1 MRNAMQ
7 PDQQKARRVQ
17 RAGSMRLDEIPPF
30 VDDGNFF
37 RVVVESPRGSAVK
50 LKYDHELGAITLSRP
65 LPTGVVYPHD
75 WGFVPGTKASD
86 GDPVDALILSDAATA
101 PGVVVTCRALGV
113 LEVDQKRRGG
123 DGRERNDRIIAVPQ
137 SAHRFDAVPDVFA
150 LSERLR
156 AEIEAFFTQVTR
168 FEGKDI
174 RILGWKGPADVAAL
188 LDLR

>member
-1 MRNAMQ
+1 
-7 PDQQKARRVQ
+7 
-17 RAGSMRLDEIPPF
+17 MRLDQIPPL
-30 VDDGNFF
+30 VDGGTAF

-50 LKYDHELGAITLSRP
+50 LKYDRELGAMTLSRP

-75 WGFVPGTKASD
+75 WGFVPGTEASD
-86 GDPVDALILSDAATA
+86 GDPVDAMILSDGGTA

-113 LEVDQKRRGG
+113 LEVDQKRRGD

-150 LSERLR
+150 LAARLR
-156 AEIEAFFTQVTR
+156 AEIEAFFVQVTA

-174 RILGWKGPADVAAL
+174 KILGWKGPSHAAAL
-188 LDLR
+188 LGPR